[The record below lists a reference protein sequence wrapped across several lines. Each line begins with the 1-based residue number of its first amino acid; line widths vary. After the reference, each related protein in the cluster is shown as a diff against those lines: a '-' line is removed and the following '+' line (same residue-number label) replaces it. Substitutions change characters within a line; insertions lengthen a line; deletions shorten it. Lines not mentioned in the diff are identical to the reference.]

1 MNYSILFQTLVDML
15 GCSENNQKFQE
26 IILSLGIKLPFK
38 RPKKDETGYL
48 VDYDV
53 LKQKYGF
60 SLGVEYADTFNNLF
74 KEQNFKDKEMVFYII
89 QDIEKCSYFEGILFP
104 FGISFDL
111 SPQEAVQILG
121 DYFEYDDFWN
131 CYLWNKNN
139 LVIIL
144 NFDDENKMSAISYRL
159 LQDYDLEIINA
170 QKKNG

>member
-26 IILSLGIKLPFK
+26 IILSLGINLPFR

-60 SLGVEYADTFNNLF
+60 SLGVEYADTFSGTLKGKNF
-74 KEQNFKDKEMVFYII
+74 KEKELVFYII
-89 QDIEKCSYFEGILFP
+89 QDIEKRLEFQDVLFP
-104 FGISFDL
+104 FDISFNL
-111 SPQEAVQILG
+111 SPEDTIRVLG
-121 DYFEYDDFWN
+121 DYVEYDEFWN
-131 CYLWNKNN
+131 CYSWIKNN

-144 NFDDENKMSAISYRL
+144 NFDDENKMSSISYRL
-159 LQDYDLEIINA
+159 LQDYDS
-170 QKKNG
+170 

>member
-26 IILSLGIKLPFK
+26 IILSLGINLPFR

-60 SLGVEYADTFNNLF
+60 SLGVEYADTFSGTLKGKNF
-74 KEQNFKDKEMVFYII
+74 KEKELVFYII
-89 QDIEKCSYFEGILFP
+89 QDIEKRLEFQDVLFP
-104 FGISFDL
+104 FDISFNL
-111 SPQEAVQILG
+111 SPEDTIRVLG
-121 DYFEYDDFWN
+121 DYVEYDEFWN
-131 CYLWNKNN
+131 CYSWIKNN

-144 NFDDENKMSAISYRL
+144 NFDDENKMSSISYRL
-159 LQDYDLEIINA
+159 LQDYDL
-170 QKKNG
+170 

>member
-1 MNYSILFQTLVDML
+1 MNHTEIFQKLVNLL
-15 GCSENNQKFQE
+15 GRSEHDLE
-26 IILSLGIKLPFK
+26 VIAVLTELGVKLPLK

-89 QDIEKCSYFEGILFP
+89 QDIEKCSYFEVILFP

-170 QKKNG
+170 QKNG